1 MKTSEL
7 TGVALD
13 WAVAKSAGVGV
24 HMSRGGWVVFD
35 SDSHAEFS
43 NGYNDSKM
51 QMFKPSTNWAQGGV
65 IIERERISIEYM
77 AGAGDGGLDVW
88 VATRVEN
95 PAFAEEQGDTP
106 LIASMRAYVASK
118 LGDEV
123 EIPDELLTGGN
134 K

>member
-1 MKTSEL
+1 MKTSEI

-51 QMFKPSTNWAQGGV
+51 QMFKPSFNWAQGGA
-65 IIERERISIEYM
+65 IIERECISIEHCWDASEESPAM
-77 AGAGDGGLDVW
+77 W
-88 VATRVEN
+88 QATYTN
-95 PAFAEEQGDTP
+95 SLIEEQGATP
-106 LIASMRAYVASK
+106 LVAAMRCYVASK
-118 LGDEV
+118 LGDEI
-123 EIPDELLTGGN
+123 EIPTELMKGES

>member
-1 MKTSEL
+1 MKTSQL
-7 TGVALD
+7 TGNALD
-13 WAVAKSAGVGV
+13 RAVAKCEGVGV

-65 IIERERISIEYM
+65 IIEREKIRLHL
-77 AGAGDGGLDVW
+77 GDGTWGVAEGVW
-88 VATRVEN
+88 EASHPECLYVQRGE
-95 PAFAEEQGDTP
+95 TP
-106 LIASMRAYVASK
+106 LIAAMRCYVASK

-123 EIPDELLTGGN
+123 DIE
-134 K
+134 

>member
-1 MKTSEL
+1 MQVKVNEL
-7 TGVALD
+7 SGNALD

-51 QMFKPSTNWAQGGV
+51 QMFKPSSNWAQGGV
-65 IIERERISIEYM
+65 IIEREGIALLKRPMGY
-77 AGAGDGGLDVW
+77 W
-88 VATRVEN
+88 VASLDRTCE
-95 PAFAEEQGDTP
+95 GDAP
-106 LIASMRAYVASK
+106 LIASMRCYVASK

-123 EIPDELLTGGN
+123 EIPDELFEGVEQ
-134 K
+134 